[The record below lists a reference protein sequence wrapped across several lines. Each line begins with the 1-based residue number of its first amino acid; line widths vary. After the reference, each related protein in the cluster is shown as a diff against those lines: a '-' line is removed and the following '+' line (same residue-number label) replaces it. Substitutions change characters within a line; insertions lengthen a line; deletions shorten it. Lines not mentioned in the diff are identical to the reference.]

1 MQEGC
6 YFMLSHSYFVSSVW
20 LEYCFC
26 VLQDLTAPVVL
37 SSNSE
42 LVWVLQKSN
51 VPVLLGCFPFQ
62 KAVFS
67 RFQRGSGKLSYCQL
81 LTGMCRLPFRTE
93 ESLRIAT
100 VFSSYPC
107 RIARI
112 LQPCSRL
119 LASASKMSAQP
130 CL

>member
-1 MQEGC
+1 MGASEDAKQ
-6 YFMLSHSYFVSSVW
+6 
-20 LEYCFC
+20 
-26 VLQDLTAPVVL
+26 VLPSA
-37 SSNSE
+37 
-42 LVWVLQKSN
+42 KSN
-51 VPVLLGCFPFQ
+51 IPVLLGCSSFQ